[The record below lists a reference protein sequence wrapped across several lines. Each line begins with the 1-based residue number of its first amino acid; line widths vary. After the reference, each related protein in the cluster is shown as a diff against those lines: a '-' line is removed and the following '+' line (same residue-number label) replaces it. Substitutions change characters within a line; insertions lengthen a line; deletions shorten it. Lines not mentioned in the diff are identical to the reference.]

1 MTAEKLRPSL
11 SEWQKLAAKELKNQ
25 SFTDIHWKTTEEL
38 DIKPLYTVED
48 LEELE
53 YTNTLPGI
61 FPFIRGPQATMYAG
75 RPWTIRQYAGFSTAE
90 ESNSFY
96 RRCLAAG
103 QKGLS
108 VAFDLKTHRG
118 YDSDHPRVQG
128 DVGKAG
134 VAVDS
139 VEDMKILF
147 DRIPLDQMSVSMT
160 MNGAVLPVLACY
172 IVAAEEQGVSQEQL
186 TGTIQND
193 ILKEFLVR
201 NTYIYPPQPS
211 MRIIADII
219 AYTCE
224 HMPKYNSIS
233 ISGYHIQEAGGNAVQ
248 ELAFTLGDGLEY
260 VRLALEQGMA
270 IDQFAPRLSFFFGIG
285 MNFFMEIA
293 KLRAA
298 RFLWAK
304 QILAFN
310 PKDPK
315 SMKLRAH
322 CQTSGWSLTEHDPFN
337 NIVRTTIE
345 AMAATLGG
353 TQSLHT
359 NAFDEAL
366 ALPSETSARV
376 ARNTQL
382 ILQEEAGIPR
392 VIDPFG
398 GSYFIESLTH
408 SLIKASEKLMA
419 EIELFGGMTRA
430 IEAGLPK
437 SRIEESAAKRQ
448 ASIDQ
453 GQETIVGVNKYQLEE
468 QDPVDTLEIDN
479 TAVRESQIS
488 RLKTIKATRDPSRVA
503 SCLHALSQAAES
515 NKGNLLALTIEAV
528 RCRATVGEISHALE
542 KIFGRYKAPLQTISG
557 VYGNSY
563 SGQEIEKIRTR
574 VEEFSKIA
582 GRQPRILVAK
592 VGQDGHDRG
601 AKVIATAFSDFGFD
615 VDVGPL
621 FQTPREVAR
630 QAIEND
636 VHVVGISSQAGGH
649 KTLVTQLVHALKAEE
664 ADQDIVIVVG
674 GVIPP
679 KDYDFLHQLGVSCVF
694 GPGTPI
700 PHAAIQLLEAIQ
712 QRQ

>member
-1 MTAEKLRPSL
+1 
-11 SEWQKLAAKELKNQ
+11 
-25 SFTDIHWKTTEEL
+25 
-38 DIKPLYTVED
+38 
-48 LEELE
+48 
-53 YTNTLPGI
+53 
-61 FPFIRGPQATMYAG
+61 
-75 RPWTIRQYAGFSTAE
+75 
-90 ESNSFY
+90 
-96 RRCLAAG
+96 
-103 QKGLS
+103 
-108 VAFDLKTHRG
+108 
-118 YDSDHPRVQG
+118 
-128 DVGKAG
+128 
-134 VAVDS
+134 
-139 VEDMKILF
+139 
-147 DRIPLDQMSVSMT
+147 
-160 MNGAVLPVLACY
+160 
-172 IVAAEEQGVSQEQL
+172 
-186 TGTIQND
+186 
-193 ILKEFLVR
+193 
-201 NTYIYPPQPS
+201 
-211 MRIIADII
+211 
-219 AYTCE
+219 
-224 HMPKYNSIS
+224 
-233 ISGYHIQEAGGNAVQ
+233 
-248 ELAFTLGDGLEY
+248 
-260 VRLALEQGMA
+260 
-270 IDQFAPRLSFFFGIG
+270 
-285 MNFFMEIA
+285 
-293 KLRAA
+293 
-298 RFLWAK
+298 
-304 QILAFN
+304 
-310 PKDPK
+310 
-315 SMKLRAH
+315 
-322 CQTSGWSLTEHDPFN
+322 
-337 NIVRTTIE
+337 
-345 AMAATLGG
+345 MAATLGG

-515 NKGNLLALTIEAV
+515 NKGNLLALTVEAV

-557 VYGNSY
+557 VYSNSY
-563 SGQEIEKIRTR
+563 SGEEIEKIRTR

-621 FQTPREVAR
+621 FQTPQEVAR
-630 QAIEND
+630 QA
-636 VHVVGISSQAGGH
+636 H
-649 KTLVTQLVHALKAEE
+649 
-664 ADQDIVIVVG
+664 
-674 GVIPP
+674 
-679 KDYDFLHQLGVSCVF
+679 
-694 GPGTPI
+694 
-700 PHAAIQLLEAIQ
+700 
-712 QRQ
+712 